1 MVLKLDPRIP
11 IVWRNPDTLQ
21 VGVDTPL
28 MVLNDVTTAEQRVIA
43 ALVAGVSRSGLD
55 MISRSAGGA
64 DLDGLLAG
72 LEPALLKPVP
82 ATSITVTIEGNGP
95 TVEGITR
102 LLGDLVQHAE
112 GATAETGFAVI
123 VADHVIDPRQHSGW
137 LRRDIPHLPVVFGD
151 LTVRIGP
158 LVEPGSGPCLYCL
171 ELHRTDADPAWPAI
185 AAQLLGRRSATETPL
200 IAREVAAMAT
210 RVVLER
216 IERGMVRKSP
226 AGGSSSI
233 DLDVLTGARTVRRW
247 ARHPDCGCSGLESF
261 NRVPEPAGVSAA
273 PREIG
278 TASVPAPDRSSFSP
292 TTGEGVSA
300 HA

>member
-21 VGVDTPL
+21 VGVDAPL
-28 MVLNDVTTAEQRVIA
+28 MVFTDVTIAEQRVIA
-43 ALVAGVSRSGLD
+43 ALVGGVSRSGLD
-55 MISRSAGGA
+55 MISRSGGGV

-72 LEPALLKPVP
+72 LEPALIKPRP
-82 ATSITVTIEGNGP
+82 ATSIAVTIEGTGP
-95 TVEGITR
+95 TAEEITR
-102 LLGDLVQHAE
+102 LLGHLVQDA
-112 GATAETGFAVI
+112 ATATPGTGFAVI
-123 VADHVIDPRQHSGW
+123 VADHVIDPRQHGGW

-185 AAQLLGRRSATETPL
+185 AAQLLGRRSATETL
-200 IAREVAAMAT
+200 LVAREVAAMAT

-216 IERGMVRKSP
+216 IERGAAEGSSLS
-226 AGGSSSI
+226 GSSSI
-233 DLDVLTGARTVRRW
+233 DLDVHTGARTVRSW
-247 ARHPDCGCSGLESF
+247 ARHPDCGCSGLGAAD
-261 NRVPEPAGVSAA
+261 RLGAA

-278 TASVPAPDRSSFSP
+278 TASVPAPDPSSFSP